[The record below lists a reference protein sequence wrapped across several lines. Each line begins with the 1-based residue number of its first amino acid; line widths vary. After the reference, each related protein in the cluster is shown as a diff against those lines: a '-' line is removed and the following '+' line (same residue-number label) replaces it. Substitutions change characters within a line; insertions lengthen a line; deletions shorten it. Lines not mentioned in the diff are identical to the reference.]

1 MAECDHPGCDGD
13 DKLPN
18 DCNFCGGQF
27 CVRHRLPEKHYCVP
41 EKPAPDDS
49 PDFRDARSGRDA
61 DADDA
66 SPTGDVTTSGEA
78 ANDDQPTQQRLP
90 SSHDPPSSSAPAVET
105 TNSTDDDDTE
115 GGAAGGTSMSLRD
128 HVPTVSRG
136 SLEETIGTVV
146 LTTLKISIVVLAVL
160 GAVAV
165 FQPGLL
171 EPLGVSGGPF
181 AETTEVANTTTTAV
195 AGATPTPAPTTPAP
209 VEAVSGDTKRERT
222 ENWIH
227 AKANRER
234 KANGRDPLRKDDSLR
249 TIARSHSEEM
259 GQQDYF
265 AHESPSGGT
274 YEDRYE
280 TYGYYCQVEA
290 DNGTLTG
297 GENIWMMETDTA
309 PSAEEIAD
317 RAVESW
323 LESPDHRENLL
334 LEYWDDMGI
343 GVYILDTGTQIK
355 IYVTQNFC

>member
-1 MAECDHPGCDGD
+1 
-13 DKLPN
+13 
-18 DCNFCGGQF
+18 
-27 CVRHRLPEKHYCVP
+27 
-41 EKPAPDDS
+41 
-49 PDFRDARSGRDA
+49 
-61 DADDA
+61 
-66 SPTGDVTTSGEA
+66 
-78 ANDDQPTQQRLP
+78 
-90 SSHDPPSSSAPAVET
+90 
-105 TNSTDDDDTE
+105 
-115 GGAAGGTSMSLRD
+115 
-128 HVPTVSRG
+128 VSRG
-136 SLEETIGTVV
+136 SLEETIGTAV
-146 LTTLKISIVVLAVL
+146 LTTLKLSVVVLAVL

-181 AETTEVANTTTTAV
+181 AETTETANTTTTAV
-195 AGATPTPAPTTPAP
+195 AGATTTATATPEPTTPAP

-227 AKANRER
+227 AKVNRER
-234 KANGRDPLRKDDSLR
+234 KANGREPLRKDDSLR

-265 AHESPSGGT
+265 AHESPSGGN

-280 TYGYYCQVEA
+280 TYGYNCQVPA

-297 GENIWMMETDTA
+297 GENIWMMETGTT
-309 PSAEEIAD
+309 PPAEEIAD

-334 LEYWDDMGI
+334 LTHWDDMGI
-343 GVYILDTGTQIK
+343 SVYIFDTGTQIK